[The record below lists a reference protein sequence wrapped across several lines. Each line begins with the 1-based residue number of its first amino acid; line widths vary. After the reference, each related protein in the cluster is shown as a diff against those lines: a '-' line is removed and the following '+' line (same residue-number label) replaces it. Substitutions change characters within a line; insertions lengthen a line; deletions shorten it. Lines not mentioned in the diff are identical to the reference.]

1 MDSEVATF
9 VAVGTWKTNVH
20 VYRLSDMTEVA
31 REALGGE
38 AIPRSVLM
46 ALFDGQPFLLC
57 ALGDGQLYN
66 FHIDAA
72 TGGAS
77 GRGLRIDCC
86 GTAKIGHGCFH

>member
-1 MDSEVATF
+1 

-72 TGGAS
+72 TGVEVTEG
-77 GRGLRIDCC
+77 GGLTAAVTSNIID
-86 GTAKIGHGCFH
+86 TDAVIVLIGSR